1 MDSRSCCSFSHRS
14 QNSLFSFR
22 CWQCWSKCHS
32 LLCQGLST
40 AALITIF
47 IVLLLLHQHLCT
59 YSSNQSLPSHIDIS
73 TTASWS
79 QLACHTTNAQASR
92 TAAHSQAPTESTWVF
107 TSNCRSR
114 RSQLLAGDAEM
125 LMNLKAT
132 HWAPGQEHPSHWPKR
147 LPSSD
152 TKKMMWRTLI
162 GLHPASKCF
171 FLVTVLSSKTTN
183 TGVSMFRI
191 A

>member
-1 MDSRSCCSFSHRS
+1 
-14 QNSLFSFR
+14 
-22 CWQCWSKCHS
+22 
-32 LLCQGLST
+32 
-40 AALITIF
+40 
-47 IVLLLLHQHLCT
+47 
-59 YSSNQSLPSHIDIS
+59 
-73 TTASWS
+73 
-79 QLACHTTNAQASR
+79 
-92 TAAHSQAPTESTWVF
+92 
-107 TSNCRSR
+107 
-114 RSQLLAGDAEM
+114 M

-183 TGVSMFRI
+183 TGVAMSDSPGGLRRQTHHITGTQTSIYI
-191 A
+191 AN